1 LEEGMQMT
9 KAVMAAVLGAALAVT
24 PLASAQGKYPS
35 KPVVL
40 VTHSSPGAGGDL
52 FLRNLGKH
60 LEPILGQAVVVEN
73 VRGGASAKAVSYVAT
88 AKPDGY
94 TMYGSTPTML
104 QTPLLT
110 STQHSYKDLKPVANV
125 FLDPMVLYVKSD
137 SPYKSLKDAV
147 ADARRNSG
155 KKKWGAATPGSVE
168 HMLVHNMA
176 KTANIKVT
184 PVTFEG
190 GGDLLVAV
198 LGGAVDLGI
207 GEPGELVSQVESK
220 QVRVLASFTEQPLPG
235 VDYPTAKQQGFN
247 IVVVKFRG
255 LLGPK
260 GMPDQAVR
268 TIENAVKKALESPE
282 YKRYID
288 QVKLIPTFMTS
299 EQYEKFLNDMNK
311 QLTDYLQ
318 EIGVKK
324 S

>member
-1 LEEGMQMT
+1 MQRMT
-9 KAVMAAVLGAALAVT
+9 KAVLAAVIGAALAVT
-24 PLASAQGKYPS
+24 PLASAQEKYPS
-35 KPVVL
+35 KPIVL
-40 VTHSSPGAGGDL
+40 VTHSSPGAGGDI
-52 FLRNLGKH
+52 FLRQLGKH
-60 LEPILGQAVVVEN
+60 LEPILGQPIVVEN

-88 AKPDGY
+88 SKPDGY
-94 TMYGSTPTML
+94 TLYGSTPTML

-110 STQHSYKDLKPVANV
+110 TTQHSYKDLKPVANV
-125 FLDPMVLYVKSD
+125 FLDPMVLYVKAD

-147 ADARRNSG
+147 EDARRNPG

-176 KTANIKVT
+176 KTAKIKVT

-207 GEPGELVSQVESK
+207 GEPGELVSQVEGK
-220 QVRVLASFTEQPLPG
+220 QVRVLASFTDQPLPG
-235 VDYPTAKQQGFN
+235 ADYPTAKQQGFD

-282 YKRYID
+282 YKRYIE
-288 QVKLIPTFMTS
+288 QVKLIPTFMNS
-299 EQYEKFLNDMNK
+299 EDYQKFLDDMNR
-311 QLTDYLQ
+311 QLTEYLQ

>member
-1 LEEGMQMT
+1 MRTATLVT
-9 KAVMAAVLGAALAVT
+9 AAALGAALCVT
-24 PLASAQGKYPS
+24 PLASAQDKYPS
-35 KPVVL
+35 KPIVL
-40 VTHSSPGAGGDL
+40 VTHSSPGAGGDI

-60 LEPILGQAVVVEN
+60 LEPILGQPIVVEN
-73 VRGGASAKAVSYVAT
+73 VRGGASAKAVSFVAS
-88 AKPDGY
+88 ARPDGY

-110 STQHSYKDLKPVANV
+110 ATQHTYKDLKPVANV

-137 SPYKSLKDAV
+137 SPYKSLKEAV
-147 ADARRNSG
+147 NDARQNPGR
-155 KKKWGAATPGSVE
+155 KKWGAATPGSVE

-176 KTANIKVT
+176 KSANIKVT

-207 GEPGELVSQVESK
+207 GEPGELVSQVEAK
-220 QVRVLASFTEQPLPG
+220 QVRILASFTENPLPG
-235 VDYPTAKQQGFN
+235 VDYPTAKQQGFD

-268 TIENAVKKALESPE
+268 SIENAVKKALESPE
-282 YKRYID
+282 YKRYIE

-299 EQYEKFLNDMNK
+299 EQYAKFLDDMNK